1 MKQTTKQA
9 LLVIEAVLFTSA
21 CGVLFALAVIGMMK

>member
-1 MKQTTKQA
+1 MKRK
-9 LLVIEAVLFTSA
+9 LIVLEAVIFCSA